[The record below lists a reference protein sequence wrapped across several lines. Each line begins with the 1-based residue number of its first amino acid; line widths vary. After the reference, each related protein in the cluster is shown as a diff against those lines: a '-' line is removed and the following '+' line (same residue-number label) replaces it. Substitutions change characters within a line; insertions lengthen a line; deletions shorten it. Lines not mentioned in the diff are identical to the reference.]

1 MILTIKLKDDIRVNS
16 NSAGLFTLG
25 DDYFQAVNSIS
36 GVFNNFNDTGFSAFA
51 NEIFNT
57 FTPIRAFN
65 SYHLADSIQIA
76 DTLIEQDKL
85 SKYYTSSSPSTFDS
99 PIEAPENLL
108 NYFGFG
114 IVNYPSESQFSVL
127 ETLKTNNTIDFYWIE
142 NKTESFKEIIN
153 LPNSKYSDTPKFQ
166 ALVFQKNVVINE
178 LEIDLNLSEFNN
190 RGKGATLIIFEQDAT
205 NDLAKIKKSS
215 DYLNQSNKK
224 SILASIVGKPVDDS
238 AINHQINTLAT
249 IFSKPPL
256 IPTDSTFSIN
266 GIAPET
272 QIVIASVNPVAP
284 PISYMEIVRQR
295 LWDIEKLKLKNA
307 ILLFEFETDVFK
319 EKSEFSIGTYP
330 ISIYPDITNFL
341 TYQSNQNNLISL
353 TGSGD
358 SGINFEKVIN
368 APWVDNKLKYN
379 DLTKNIPSILTVG
392 ATKKDLENKFI
403 ATTSTDG
410 ENQNTA
416 NTNNISKNLDV
427 YMYRD
432 FSVVG
437 VNNTKV
443 DFGGTS
449 SSVAVVAG
457 IIAFLQ
463 GKVLLKNTEL
473 KQLSQN
479 TIPITTN
486 LLKQVFKNTF
496 MKKTVFPNNV
506 LTQTTLAQLWEEC
519 QRLVKVKSQ
528 TV

>member
-16 NSAGLFTLG
+16 NSASLFTLG
-25 DDYFQAVNSIS
+25 DGYFQAVSSIS

-51 NEIFNT
+51 NEIFNI

-76 DTLIEQDKL
+76 NTLIEQDKL
-85 SKYYTSSSPSTFDS
+85 VKNYTSSNPSTLNS
-99 PIEAPENLL
+99 PLKAPENLL
-108 NYFGFG
+108 NYFGFEV
-114 IVNYPSESQFSVL
+114 VNYPSESQFSVL
-127 ETLKTNNTIDFYWIE
+127 EILKTNNTIDFYWIE
-142 NKTESFKEIIN
+142 DKTGPFKEIIN
-153 LPNSKYSDTPKFQ
+153 LPNQEYSNTPKFQ
-166 ALVFQKNVVINE
+166 ASIFQKGVEINE
-178 LEIDLNLSEFNN
+178 LEIDLKLSEFNN

-205 NDLAKIKKSS
+205 NDSAKIKKAS
-215 DYLNQSNKK
+215 DYLNQFNKK

-238 AINHQINTLAT
+238 AITHQIKTLAT

-256 IPTDSTFSIN
+256 SPTDSTFSIN

-272 QIVIASVNPVAP
+272 QIVIVSVNPFDS

-295 LWDIEKLKLKNA
+295 LWNIEKLKLKNA

-319 EKSEFSIGTYP
+319 ENSEFSIGTYP

-358 SGINFEKVIN
+358 SGINFENVIN
-368 APWVDNKLKYN
+368 APWIDNKLKYN

-443 DFGGTS
+443 AFGGTS
-449 SSVAVVAG
+449 SSVAVMAG

-463 GKVLLKNTEL
+463 GKALLKNTEL
-473 KQLSQN
+473 KQLSRN
-479 TIPITTN
+479 VTPITTN

-496 MKKTVFPNNV
+496 IKKIAFPNNV
-506 LTQTTLAQLWEEC
+506 LTPTSLKTLWEEC